1 MPNWCNNT
9 LELHHED
16 PAMIE
21 RAKKAFAD
29 GKLLNEFVTS
39 RRSSKKTLPATL
51 RFMAMAIGM
60 TTVSMSGAPSGM
72 WVVMTTTNPTRSRPT
87 RSS

>member
-29 GKLLNEFVTS
+29 GKLLNEFVPVPES
-39 RRSSKKTLPATL
+39 LH
-51 RFMAMAIGM
+51 I
-60 TTVSMSGAPSGM
+60 VSGCVGAKGSPEQ
-72 WVVMTTTNPTRSRPT
+72 NELEAKE
-87 RSS
+87 